1 MTTKPDFDVIQELD
15 AIYKPKT
22 RGFSTADEVATIRTA
37 LGIQHRTDIEL
48 QNVRNA
54 VVMLYGQKAD
64 RVKSDVSA
72 CMEIM
77 DAMSAI
83 VQVIDDEK
91 VKRGMP
97 V

>member
-1 MTTKPDFDVIQELD
+1 MTTKPDFDMINEL
-15 AIYKPKT
+15 AVVYRPKT
-22 RGFSTADEVATIRTA
+22 RGIVTDDEAGIIKAV
-37 LGIQHRTDIEL
+37 LGIPHRTDVEL

-64 RVKSDVSA
+64 GLRNDPVEAMAV
-72 CMEIM
+72 M

-83 VQVIDDEK
+83 TAVIDTEK
-91 VKRGMP
+91 SKRGMP